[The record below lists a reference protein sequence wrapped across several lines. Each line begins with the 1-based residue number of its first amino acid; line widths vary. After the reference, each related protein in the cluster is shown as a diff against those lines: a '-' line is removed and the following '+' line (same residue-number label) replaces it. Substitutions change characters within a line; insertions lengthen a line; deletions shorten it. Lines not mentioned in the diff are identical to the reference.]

1 MRRSCS
7 PKAVLRI
14 VAALLVSVMLALA
27 GSVALRASAAPTPGY
42 ELSQTYPGDDLHIP
56 ILMYRYRHTELP
68 DMSNAPPGT
77 PKVGYAANVA
87 AYNFRYNGVEMVAVA
102 QSINRFPNQ
111 PKTALIDFYRK
122 NPETGEW
129 ELVDLDGKPL
139 TDNGVPRKW
148 NEFSRPSVTWDLSQ
162 ETDPEIV
169 DELKSGIHSERV
181 ISLYLKHKLN
191 GANKSTTK
199 GLSERIPCVSPRNQC
214 RIHLAEGDW
223 FPNLVDMRY
232 IVDLPNTVQGVL
244 ATATPAP
251 TASSKA
257 KGKGSKAG
265 VKYHTA
271 PEHLADIEDS
281 WEADGMPTNH
291 DDVVYGLGYRE
302 FDTPDSEPATGPA
315 ASALAPGSNPGGID
329 FSTLQ
334 LRYLSE
340 APGGRLQYAFAASGA
355 SPSVHNVGKGRI
367 AAVQA
372 SDAFFIWLSMP
383 RSSFWVNLNP
393 NEPDRIVDATLG
405 TTDVGRI
412 LLQADFAM
420 KKLVGKLIYPKSPLG
435 KRYWATSH
443 PGSCLDTRQWIVP
456 APATVYEHGG
466 GVSIIKAPLT
476 VKMESQYLKGQSKA
490 DTCIHPD
497 AKMEKAFRTLVLPK
511 VIQAVNHAPQFAEL
525 RRVYLSRVAAEWYR
539 TKHGRDGALRSLID
553 SGNVS
558 DWRAMKAWSPRTVFN
573 QYVHSFKH
581 KEFNVTER
589 TRKGNKVNIK
599 TYTYGGV
606 DFSKVLLHEASTSAV
621 HHDDPGLSGTVQ
633 KSFGQVTKDRQG
645 TVWLGAVSRPHMP
658 KAVGPTPTGQPV
670 FPAGDLVAVPGL
682 RIPGRRVRRRPDPG
696 HHAGPRPPS
705 GAAGHGDGGAARRQ
719 PRHRSGQSGA
729 RCGPGCPRGCADS
742 GTRNPALDHSVDPDD
757 PTDAGRRSPESLDSH
772 HGTLPSGFSS
782 GQAETKTQAKTQA
795 QAPAPALDEAPPRA
809 PAVQFDVRPD
819 LAQARPG
826 RPSAARP
833 ADLLLRHPP
842 GLHLRGGPVPVRGVL
857 RSRLHQEG
865 PVRGDRSG
873 NLRLH
878 AQAGQNRCQHGVR
891 FEEGLRPDV
900 SGRSLH
906 PGFRQRQRQG
916 QVPVLDGEGVR
927 RQGKSPPRPRHR
939 RLRSGEQ
946 EGRRRKDPQDH
957 RRHLRRHSLIMPGRR
972 IRVESGGLKLEYTG
986 SAQG

>member
-14 VAALLVSVMLALA
+14 VAALLVSVVLALA

-181 ISLYLKHKLN
+181 ISLYLKHKLK

-372 SDAFFIWLSMP
+372 SDAFFVWLSMP

-497 AKMEKAFRTLVLPK
+497 ARMEKAFRTLVLPK

-658 KAVGPTPTGQPV
+658 KAAGPTPTGQPV
-670 FPAGDLVAVPGL
+670 FPAGDLVAVLVCGFLAVGFVVGL
-682 RIPGRRVRRRPDPG
+682 ILAITLVR
-696 HHAGPRPPS
+696 
-705 GAAGHGDGGAARRQ
+705 
-719 PRHRSGQSGA
+719 
-729 RCGPGCPRGCADS
+729 
-742 GTRNPALDHSVDPDD
+742 
-757 PTDAGRRSPESLDSH
+757 
-772 HGTLPSGFSS
+772 
-782 GQAETKTQAKTQA
+782 
-795 QAPAPALDEAPPRA
+795 
-809 PAVQFDVRPD
+809 
-819 LAQARPG
+819 
-826 RPSAARP
+826 
-833 ADLLLRHPP
+833 
-842 GLHLRGGPVPVRGVL
+842 
-857 RSRLHQEG
+857 
-865 PVRGDRSG
+865 
-873 NLRLH
+873 
-878 AQAGQNRCQHGVR
+878 
-891 FEEGLRPDV
+891 
-900 SGRSLH
+900 
-906 PGFRQRQRQG
+906 
-916 QVPVLDGEGVR
+916 
-927 RQGKSPPRPRHR
+927 
-939 RLRSGEQ
+939 
-946 EGRRRKDPQDH
+946 GRRRALLVMAMAALLVGSLVTGLVSLERGAVRAVQEAARTPGPGTQHSTIPSTPTIPPTPAGGPPSPSIPTTAPSHRASVPAKPKPKPKPNPKPKHQLPRWTKPHRGHRPSSSMFALTWRKRDRAHLQQLDQLTFSFAIPRGYTCEEVPYRSEVFCGHGFTNKDPYVVIVPGTCGCTLKQVRTDVNTVFGSKKAFGRMFPVDPFTRVSDNGNGKAKYQYWMVRVYGARGSHRLDH
-957 RRHLRRHSLIMPGRR
+957 DIVVYGQANKKADDVR
-972 IRVESGGLKLEYTG
+972 IRKIIGDIYDATR
-986 SAQG
+986 